1 MDKMQNNA
9 IHSARLS
16 ERGFISGPLMAA
28 LLTVVILALLI
39 WALRSDPA
47 TTQQPTKL
55 VLYCAAGLKQPVEN
69 ALAEYQKLYPN
80 VLIQLQP
87 SSSGKLIGQ
96 ILATNAAVGDLF
108 LPAEEWY
115 LDQLKAKGQLAE
127 SIPIAS
133 HFPVLAVAKGNPKK
147 VVSLEDLLRD
157 EVRVALPDPG
167 AAIGRTLKEYFTTTG
182 LWPKL
187 EARMAKD
194 ARVSLHGTVNEAA
207 SAVKLGTAD
216 VGIVW
221 LEISRQFDLE
231 AVRLGEFDQLR
242 RRVSIGVLGPCT
254 QPTRALHLARFL
266 AARDKGGALF
276 AMAHMETI
284 PDADTWA
291 DVPSITL
298 MAGSMLKPVFDPVL
312 AEFEAREG
320 VRVQTIYNG
329 CGILVAQ
336 MKTGPLGMP
345 EAYYACD
352 ASFMAEVAD
361 KFESPMTLS
370 RNPMVII
377 VKPGNPLKISTPA
390 DLVKPGIR
398 IGLGHPE
405 NSALGALTDRL
416 YKQANLL
423 EALYTPPGRVIHADS
438 GHLLVNQMRTGSL
451 DAAIVYRS
459 NALTSPTAA
468 KDYQVIPIADPL
480 ATATQPLAIQKNSSN
495 KQLLQ
500 RLMLRLKTASSR
512 QRFIDMGFEWT
523 APQP

>member
-1 MDKMQNNA
+1 MHKMRSTKPDPA
-9 IHSARLS
+9 SRPAK
-16 ERGFISGPLMAA
+16 GFISSPLSVV
-28 LLTVVILALLI
+28 LVTVVILALLF

-47 TTQQPTKL
+47 TTNQPAKL
-55 VLYCAAGLKQPVEN
+55 ILYCAAGLKQPVEK
-69 ALAEYQKLYPN
+69 ALEDYQRLYPN
-80 VLIQLQP
+80 ILVQLQP
-87 SSSGKLIGQ
+87 SSSGKLLGQ
-96 ILATNAAVGDLF
+96 ILATNAAVGDLY

-115 LDQLKAKGQLAE
+115 LDQLKPKGFIAE
-127 SIPIAS
+127 SIPVAD
-133 HFPVLAVAKGNPKK
+133 HFPVLAVAAGNPRK
-147 VVSLEDLLRD
+147 VASLDDLLRED
-157 EVRVALPDPG
+157 VRVALPDPG

-194 ARVSLHGTVNEAA
+194 AKVSLHGTVNEAA

-221 LEISRQFDLE
+221 LEIARQFDLQAIE
-231 AVRLGEFDQLR
+231 LPEFQQLR
-242 RRVSIGVLGPCT
+242 RRVSVGVLGPCA

-276 AMAHMETI
+276 AKAHLEPI
-284 PDADTWA
+284 VDADLWT
-291 DVPSITL
+291 DVPSITI

-329 CGILVAQ
+329 CGILLAQ
-336 MKTGPLGMP
+336 MKTGPLGLP

-352 ASFMAEVAD
+352 ASFLAEVAD
-361 KFESPMTLS
+361 KFDTPMTLS
-370 RNPMVII
+370 SNPMVIL
-377 VKPGNPLKISTPA
+377 VKPGNPLKISTLA
-390 DLVKPGIR
+390 DLTKPSIR

-405 NSALGALTDRL
+405 NSALGALTDKMFNQL
-416 YKQANLL
+416 NLHQ
-423 EALYTPPGRVIHADS
+423 ALYNPPGRVIHADS

-459 NALTSPTAA
+459 NALSSPIAA
-468 KDYQVIPIADPL
+468 KDYQIIPIADPH
-480 ATATQPLAIQKNSSN
+480 AIASQPLAIQKNSGN
-495 KQLLQ
+495 KHLLQ